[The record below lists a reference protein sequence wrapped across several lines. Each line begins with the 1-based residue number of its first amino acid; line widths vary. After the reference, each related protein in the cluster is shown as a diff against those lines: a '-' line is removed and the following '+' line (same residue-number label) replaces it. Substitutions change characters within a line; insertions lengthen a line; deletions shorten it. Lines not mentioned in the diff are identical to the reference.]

1 MAGWDLPTEFVDEA
15 RANTPTLGLIVH
27 GSRAVGVAR
36 EDSDYD
42 VIRVVTEGEYARRKE
57 ADALLERRRP
67 AGSPY
72 VDVLYQSPGGL
83 EWHAANPGPWTATYT
98 SARVVFD
105 KTGQVAD
112 LVRAIVETAG
122 QRAYEAVP
130 ESYDS
135 YLNSFVRS
143 MKSWRRGDELG
154 GRLHAAESALYLV
167 KTLFGLERRW
177 PPYHD
182 ALVAEL
188 PTVGTAQGW
197 KQNELCEALLRLV
210 ETGDPTLQQELER
223 RVESLLRERCFE
235 HEWGGDLEP
244 LKALRF

>member
-1 MAGWDLPTEFVDEA
+1 MAGWDLPREFVDDA
-15 RANTPTLGLIVH
+15 RANSPTLGLIVH

-42 VIRVVTEGEYARRKE
+42 VIRVVTEDEYARRKE

-67 AGSPY
+67 VGSPY
-72 VDVLYQSPGGL
+72 VDILYQSPGGL

-98 SARVVFD
+98 SARVVLD

-112 LVRAIVETAG
+112 LVRAIVEAAG
-122 QRAYEAVP
+122 QRAYDAVP

-143 MKSWRRGDELG
+143 MKSWRRADELG

-182 ALVAEL
+182 MVFAEL
-188 PTVGTAQGW
+188 AEIEAAQGW
-197 KQNELCEALLRLV
+197 GEGELGPVLLRLV
-210 ETGDPTLQQELER
+210 CTGDPTLQQKLEQ
-223 RVESLLRERCFE
+223 RVESLLRERGFE

>member
-1 MAGWDLPTEFVDEA
+1 MRQT
-15 RANTPTLGLIVH
+15 
-27 GSRAVGVAR
+27 
-36 EDSDYD
+36 
-42 VIRVVTEGEYARRKE
+42 
-57 ADALLERRRP
+57 
-67 AGSPY
+67 
-72 VDVLYQSPGGL
+72 
-83 EWHAANPGPWTATYT
+83 PGPWTATYT
-98 SARVVFD
+98 SARVVLD

-112 LVRAIVETAG
+112 LVRAIVDTAG
-122 QRAYEAVP
+122 QRAYDAVP

-182 ALVAEL
+182 MVFAEL
-188 PTVGTAQGW
+188 AEIEPAQRWGGG
-197 KQNELCEALLRLV
+197 ELGPALLRLV
-210 ETGDPTLQQELER
+210 CTGDPTLQQELER
-223 RVESLLRERCFE
+223 RVESLLRERRFE

>member
-122 QRAYEAVP
+122 QRAYDAVP

-154 GRLHAAESALYLV
+154 GRRCTWSRRCSGSNGAGRRTTTRWSRSYPQSGRRRGGNKTSSAKPSFGSSRPAIRHFNRSSNAGSSRSCVSGASNTSGAATSS
-167 KTLFGLERRW
+167 R
-177 PPYHD
+177 
-182 ALVAEL
+182 
-188 PTVGTAQGW
+188 
-197 KQNELCEALLRLV
+197 
-210 ETGDPTLQQELER
+210 
-223 RVESLLRERCFE
+223 
-235 HEWGGDLEP
+235 
-244 LKALRF
+244 